1 MKKTLSVIL
10 VLVMLASCA
19 TVGATA
25 LRGGEDELPFELV
38 APGNVTAVWLEGGDS
53 PTTTKIT
60 YSLSNDMTTY
70 FQNKENAL
78 IADEIEA
85 FFAQYDFDD
94 LWITTQVDWAVD
106 DVDDAVCGWHYNEY
120 WDANGEY
127 SLGYDDEGR
136 CRVGEWDGVDMWVGN
151 ATMTVNDFW
160 VTRWVSEDAFNG
172 NPDEG
177 IPGIKDQMYDTQY
190 TYEYDEEAEEY
201 VFRIDY
207 SEHTVYFR
215 MRFLFTAVHD
225 GGENEYFYSDWSNV
239 ASVGKDAEVFEPLTQ
254 DDLPAPVITGLR
266 MTDEEFNDNPVVAY
280 TLTVPDEL
288 ATNVAKLEAFGGRI
302 WIYTQ
307 ARVQGDTEWVDLQGD
322 WIVKAGEMKSDLFN
336 LVSDERPV
344 IDKGTVIELRCRY
357 GCEQPGI
364 DGEMYSDWSKTISFG
379 TDDIEQGP
387 YARYDLAFEIADVT
401 AKNITGKI
409 VPVEVSIAKNNGY
422 ISGFLEVT
430 WSSVAFALKSV
441 DYSDIAP
448 MNTAVLVPGQTAAP
462 EIENTG
468 IYRIYLGDHVTQGLD
483 NITGVGPALTLN
495 FEILSD
501 ASNEE
506 YPITISNT
514 EFQQT
519 DIEADDLLVATVGGK
534 ITLTQFNLLL
544 GDVDLDEKVDIF
556 DASSIQKSIAGM
568 AGYHNYSKLA
578 KTDIDFRI
586 ADVDKDGKV
595 DVFDA
600 SLIQKWIAGN
610 TEAQTYGIGEPMK

>member
-1 MKKTLSVIL
+1 MKKVLSMIIAL
-10 VLVMLASCA
+10 VLVLSCA

-38 APGNVTAVWLEGGDS
+38 APDNVTAVWLEGGDS

-70 FQNKENAL
+70 FQNRENAL
-78 IADEIEA
+78 IADELEA
-85 FFAQYDFDD
+85 FYAQYDFDD

-106 DVDDAVCGWHYNEY
+106 DVDDEVSGWHYNEY

-127 SLGYDDEGR
+127 SLGYDDEGH

-151 ATMTVNDFW
+151 ATETVNDFW

-225 GGENEYFYSDWSNV
+225 GGNDEYFYSDWSNV

-288 ATNVAKLEAFGGRI
+288 ATNAAKLEAFGGRI

-307 ARVQGDTEWVDLQGD
+307 ARVQGDSEWIDLQGD

-336 LVSDERPV
+336 LVNEDRPV

-364 DGEMYSDWSKTISFG
+364 DGEMYSDWSKIISFG
-379 TDDIEQGP
+379 TDDIEAGP
-387 YARYDLAFEIADVT
+387 YARYDLAFEIASVES
-401 AKNITGKI
+401 KNIPTKML
-409 VPVEVSIAKNNGY
+409 PVSVNIAKNNGY
-422 ISGFLEVT
+422 ISGWMDVT
-430 WSSVAFALKSV
+430 WDKDALALKSV

-448 MNTAVLVPGQTAAP
+448 MNAGVIDPEDPALP

-468 IYRIYLGDHVTQGLD
+468 TYRIYLGDHITQGRA
-483 NITGVGPALTLN
+483 NITGTGTALTLN
-495 FEILSD
+495 FEILPD
-501 ASNEE
+501 APDGD
-506 YPITISNT
+506 YPIAVSEM
-514 EFQQT
+514 EFQET
-519 DIEADDLLVATVGGK
+519 DPEAPDLRVIAVPGK
-534 ITLTQFNLLL
+534 ITLTEFTLLL

-568 AGYHNYSKLA
+568 GGYPNYTTMA
-578 KTDIDFRI
+578 KDYIDLRI
-586 ADVDKDGKV
+586 ADVDGDGKV

-600 SLIQKWIAGN
+600 SLIQKWIAGDA
-610 TEAQTYGIGEPMK
+610 TALSYGIGEPLV

>member
-1 MKKTLSVIL
+1 MMKKSLSLLL
-10 VLVMLASCA
+10 VFALLLSCIPMVASA
-19 TVGATA
+19 EAK
-25 LRGGEDELPFELV
+25 DKSNELPFEPV

-70 FQNKENAL
+70 FQNQENAS
-78 IADEIEA
+78 IAGELED
-85 FFAQYDFDD
+85 FYAQYDFDE

-127 SLGYDDEGR
+127 SLGYDDEGH
-136 CRVGEWDGVDMWVGN
+136 CRVGEWDAVDMWVGN
-151 ATMTVNDFW
+151 ATMTVNDHW
-160 VTRWVSEDAFNG
+160 VTRWISEDAFNG

-177 IPGIKDQMYDTQY
+177 IPGIKDQLYDTQY

-207 SEHTVYFR
+207 DEHTVYFR

-288 ATNVAKLEAFGGRI
+288 ATNAAKLEAFGGRI

-336 LVSDERPV
+336 LVNDDRPV

-364 DGEMYSDWSKTISFG
+364 DGEMYSDWSKIISFG

-401 AKNITGKI
+401 AKNIPGLTI
-409 VPVEVSIAKNNGY
+409 SVPVQLVKNNGY
-422 ISGFLEVT
+422 LCGEFDVNWNNAALALE
-430 WSSVAFALKSV
+430 SVE
-441 DYSDIAP
+441 YSDIAP
-448 MNTAVLVPGQTAAP
+448 LIGDEQPA
-462 EIENTG
+462 IENTG
-468 IYRIYLGDHVTQGLD
+468 KYHIQIGNPPTQSTKTVSG
-483 NITGVGPALTLN
+483 TGMALVLN
-495 FEILSD
+495 FRILPDAADQNYPITVSD
-501 ASNEE
+501 ASFINTN
-506 YPITISNT
+506 PDNNLKVAFADGSISLT
-514 EFQQT
+514 EF
-519 DIEADDLLVATVGGK
+519 V
-534 ITLTQFNLLL
+534 LLL
-544 GDVDLDEKVDIF
+544 GDVDLDEKVDVY
-556 DASSIQKSIAGM
+556 DASSIQKSIAGTD
-568 AGYHNYSKLA
+568 GYLNYSKL
-578 KTDIDFRI
+578 KKGDINLKI
-586 ADVDKDGKV
+586 ADTDKDGKV
-595 DVFDA
+595 DIFDA
-600 SLIQKWIAGN
+600 AMIQKWMAGD
-610 TEAQTYGIGEPMK
+610 TLAQTYGIGQPLK

>member
-1 MKKTLSVIL
+1 MKKALSVI
-10 VLVMLASCA
+10 VSLVMLLSCIP
-19 TVGATA
+19 VSATA
-25 LRGGEDELPFELV
+25 LHSEQSSLPFELV

-70 FQNKENAL
+70 FQNRENAL

-85 FFAQYDFDD
+85 FFAQYNFDD

-106 DVDDAVCGWHYNEY
+106 DVNDTVCGWHYNEY
-120 WDANGEY
+120 WDANGDY

-136 CRVGEWDGVDMWVGN
+136 CRVGEWDAVDMWVGN
-151 ATMTVNDFW
+151 ATETVNDHW
-160 VTRWVSEDAFNG
+160 VTRWISEDAFNG
-172 NPDEG
+172 NPDTLT
-177 IPGIKDQMYDTQY
+177 PGIKDQLYDTQY
-190 TYEYDEEAEEY
+190 TYAYDEEAEEN

-207 SEHTVYFR
+207 DEHTVYFR

-239 ASVGKDAEVFEPLTQ
+239 TSVGKDAEVFEPLTK

-288 ATNVAKLEAFGGRI
+288 ATNTAKLEAFGGRI

-336 LVSDERPV
+336 LVNEDRPV

-387 YARYDLAFEIADVT
+387 YARYDLAFEIASVE
-401 AKNITGKI
+401 AKNIPTKI
-409 VPVEVSIAKNNGY
+409 VPVDVTIAKNSGY
-422 ISGFLEVT
+422 ISGWMDVEWDNTV
-430 WSSVAFALKSV
+430 FALKSV
-441 DYSDIAP
+441 NYTDIAP
-448 MNTAVLVPGQTAAP
+448 MNTAVVDPEDPTLP

-468 IYRIYLGDHVTQGLD
+468 SYRIYLGDHITQGLE
-483 NITGVGPALTLN
+483 NITGVGLALTLN
-495 FEILSD
+495 FEILPDVES
-501 ASNEE
+501 AE
-506 YPITISNT
+506 YPITVSAT
-514 EFQQT
+514 EFQET
-519 DIEADDLLVATVGGK
+519 DPEADDLTVIAVPGK
-534 ITLTQFNLLL
+534 ITLTQFQLLL

-568 AGYHNYSKLA
+568 AGYVNYNNL
-578 KTDIDFRI
+578 TVDTVDFRI

-600 SLIQKWIAGN
+600 SLIQKWMAGDLS
-610 TEAQTYGIGEPMK
+610 AQDYGIGEPLV